1 LVDTVITEDSS
12 STFFNKK
19 FGEHYHSTYGAI
31 RESRHI
37 FIDAGLMFISHGK
50 KEINI
55 LEMGFGTGLNAFLS
69 CNYASAN
76 KIRISYLGIEA
87 FPIDL
92 KDAGKL
98 NFPELL
104 ETNPDI
110 FLRMHGPEMKYE
122 ASEHFYFEKHIGK
135 LEGTALTPKHF
146 DLVFFDAFSPG
157 SQPELWTKEIFM
169 KINKSLK
176 TGGILTSYS
185 CKGFVKRNLKSS
197 GFSIKKLPGPPGK
210 REFLR
215 ATKIEEA

>member
-1 LVDTVITEDSS
+1 MVDTLITEDSS
-12 STFFNKK
+12 STFFNKR

-37 FIDAGLMFISHGK
+37 FIDAGLMFISHGR

-55 LEMGFGTGLNAFLS
+55 LEMGFGTGLNALLS
-69 CNYASAN
+69 CNFASAN
-76 KIRISYLGIEA
+76 KIRTSYFGLEA
-87 FPIDL
+87 FPIDI
-92 KDAGKL
+92 KDAKKL
-98 NFPELL
+98 NFPEIL
-104 ETNPDI
+104 ETNTDI

-122 ASEHFYFEKHIGK
+122 ASEHFSFEKHIGK
-135 LEGTALTPKHF
+135 LEDTALTANHF

-157 SQPELWTKEIFM
+157 SQPELWTENIFR

-176 TGGILTSYS
+176 KGAILTTYS
-185 CKGFVKRNLKSS
+185 CKGLVKRNLRSS

-215 ATKIEEA
+215 ATKIEEV